1 MTIRERTEH
10 WEAQMLSPYAARS
23 AQSQGRVRPE
33 APDPVRTAFQRDRD
47 RVLHAK
53 SFRRLK
59 HKTQVF
65 LDPEEDHYRTRL
77 THTLEV
83 AQISRTVSRAL
94 RLNEDLTEAVA
105 LAHDLGHPP
114 FGHEGEE
121 AIDAVLQEFVPGE
134 RFRHYEQS
142 LRVVDVLEKRGHGL
156 NLTHET
162 RVGIVGHSKGRG
174 DLKGVGSREPG
185 SDDMP
190 SPHADAGP
198 VPYSLLPTPS
208 LEAAVVRICDRIAY
222 VNHDIDDAVRA
233 GMLTPESL
241 PRETLEMLGRTH
253 GERITRMV
261 TNVIETSLDQPF
273 VSMSEPVLGAT
284 NRLKDFLFENVY
296 TKHNAAKAE
305 LAKAGELLRQLF
317 RLYMTE
323 PERVP
328 KNRAPRETDLPTRA
342 VIVCDYISGMTDRYA
357 SEVFLRTFFPKNWT
371 SPM

>member
-1 MTIRERTEH
+1 MTIRERTEN
-10 WEAQMLSPYAARS
+10 WEAQMLSPYAAKS
-23 AQSQGRVRPE
+23 AQSQGRNRPE
-33 APDPVRTAFQRDRD
+33 EPDPVRTAFQRDRD
-47 RVLHAK
+47 RVLHTK

-83 AQISRTVSRAL
+83 AQISRTVARAL
-94 RLNEDLTEAVA
+94 RLNEDLTEAIA

-142 LRVVDVLEKRGHGL
+142 LRVVDVLEKRGDGL
-156 NLTHET
+156 NLTQET
-162 RVGIVGHSKGRG
+162 RIGIAGHSKGRADLEGRGQGIG
-174 DLKGVGSREPG
+174 DGVSA
-185 SDDMP
+185 S
-190 SPHADAGP
+190 SPFP
-198 VPYSLLPTPS
+198 VSYNLSPP
-208 LEAAVVRICDRIAY
+208 LEAMVVRICDRIAY

-233 GMLTPESL
+233 GMLTAESL
-241 PRETLEMLGRTH
+241 PRETLELLGRTH

-273 VSMSEPVLGAT
+273 VSMGEPVLGAT

-305 LAKAGELLRQLF
+305 LAKAGELLKQLF

-328 KNRAPRETDLPTRA
+328 KNRANRDMDLPTRA
-342 VIVCDYISGMTDRYA
+342 VVVCDYVSGMTDRYA
-357 SEVFLRTFFPKNWT
+357 SEVFLQTFFPKNWV
-371 SPM
+371 SPL

>member
-1 MTIRERTEH
+1 
-10 WEAQMLSPYAARS
+10 MLSPYAAKS
-23 AQSQGRVRPE
+23 AESQGRQRPE
-33 APDPVRTAFQRDRD
+33 EPDPVRTAFQRDRD
-47 RVLHAK
+47 RVLHTK

-83 AQISRTVSRAL
+83 AQISRTVARAL
-94 RLNEDLTEAVA
+94 RLNEDLTEAIA

-121 AIDAVLQEFVPGE
+121 AIDIVLQEFVPGE

-142 LRVVDVLEKRGHGL
+142 LRVVDVLEKRGDGL

-162 RVGIVGHSKGRG
+162 RIGIAGHSKGRA
-174 DLKGVGSREPG
+174 DLHETHTLNEGVP
-185 SDDMP
+185 
-190 SPHADAGP
+190 
-198 VPYSLLPTPS
+198 
-208 LEAAVVRICDRIAY
+208 LEATVVRICDRIAY

-233 GMLTPESL
+233 GMLTAESL
-241 PRETLEMLGRTH
+241 PLETLELLGRTH

-261 TNVIETSLDQPF
+261 TNVIEASLDQPF

-317 RLYMTE
+317 RLYMNE

-328 KNRAPRETDLPTRA
+328 QNRASRDMDIPTRA
-342 VIVCDYISGMTDRYA
+342 IVVCDYISGMTDRYA
-357 SEVFLRTFFPKNWT
+357 SEVFLQTFFPKNWV

>member
-1 MTIRERTEH
+1 MTIRERIEA
-10 WEAQMLSPYAARS
+10 WETQMLSPFAAQAARS
-23 AQSQGRVRPE
+23 LGRERAE
-33 APDPVRTAFQRDRD
+33 EPDPVRTAFQRDRD
-47 RVLHAK
+47 RVLHSK

-83 AQISRTVSRAL
+83 AQISRTVARAL
-94 RLNEDLTEAVA
+94 RLNEDLTEAIA

-114 FGHEGEE
+114 FGHEGEG

-142 LRVVDVLEKRGHGL
+142 LRVVDVLEKRGEGL
-156 NLTHET
+156 NLTAET
-162 RVGIVGHSKGRG
+162 RTGILGHSKGRS
-174 DLKGVGSREPG
+174 DLLAVAP
-185 SDDMP
+185 
-190 SPHADAGP
+190 
-198 VPYSLLPTPS
+198 PTPQS
-208 LEAAVVRICDRIAY
+208 PPPADGEKGSKVPLEATVVRICDRIAY

-241 PRETLEMLGRTH
+241 PRETLELLGRTH

-261 TNVIETSLDQPF
+261 TNVIEASENEPF

-296 TKHNAAKAE
+296 TKRSEAKAE
-305 LAKAGELLRQLF
+305 LAKAGELLKQLF
-317 RLYMTE
+317 RLYMAE

-328 KNRAPRETDLPTRA
+328 KNRATGDMDTATARVA
-342 VIVCDYISGMTDRYA
+342 AVCDYLSGMTDRYA
-357 SEVFLRTFFPKNWT
+357 SEVFLRMFFPKNWV
-371 SPM
+371 SPGA

>member
-10 WEAQMLSPYAARS
+10 WEAQMLSPHAAKSARS
-23 AQSQGRVRPE
+23 HGRLRPE
-33 APDPVRTAFQRDRD
+33 EPDPVRTAFQRDRD
-47 RVLHAK
+47 RVLHTK

-83 AQISRTVSRAL
+83 AQISRTVARAL
-94 RLNEDLTEAVA
+94 RLNEDLTEAIA

-121 AIDAVLQEFVPGE
+121 AIDTVLQEFVPGE

-142 LRVVDVLEKRGHGL
+142 LRVVDVLEKRGDGL

-162 RVGIVGHSKGRG
+162 RVGIVGHSKGRS
-174 DLKGVGSREPG
+174 DLQETNAANAGVP
-185 SDDMP
+185 
-190 SPHADAGP
+190 
-198 VPYSLLPTPS
+198 
-208 LEAAVVRICDRIAY
+208 LEATVVRICDRIAY

-241 PRETLEMLGRTH
+241 PLETLELLGRTH

-273 VSMSEPVLGAT
+273 VSMGEPVLGAT

-317 RLYMTE
+317 RVYMTE

-328 KNRAPRETDLPTRA
+328 KNRANRDMDLPTRA
-342 VIVCDYISGMTDRYA
+342 VVVCDYISGMTDRYA
-357 SEVFLRTFFPKNWT
+357 SEVFLQTFFPKNWV
-371 SPM
+371 SPL